1 MDSYTLFDTATLDR
15 RDILQSFGITFWV
28 PWWITL
34 PNFLRA
40 VIDHITQLQGD
51 RTDHATQLL
60 SAMIDH
66 ITQLQKSGNMIYD
79 GTQKVG

>member
-1 MDSYTLFDTATLDR
+1 M
-15 RDILQSFGITFWV
+15 
-28 PWWITL
+28 L
-34 PNFLRA
+34 PNFLSA
-40 VIDHITQLQGD
+40 VIDLVTQLQGD
-51 RTDHATQLL
+51 RIDHVTQLQDDRIDHATQLL

>member
-1 MDSYTLFDTATLDR
+1 M
-15 RDILQSFGITFWV
+15 
-28 PWWITL
+28 L

-40 VIDHITQLQGD
+40 VIYHITHLQGD

-66 ITQLQKSGNMIYD
+66 ITQLQNSGNIIYD
-79 GTQKVG
+79 GTQRVG

>member
-1 MDSYTLFDTATLDR
+1 MMNHVTQLSECRDSL
-15 RDILQSFGITFWV
+15 
-28 PWWITL
+28 
-34 PNFLRA
+34 
-40 VIDHITQLQGD
+40 IDHVTQLQGD

>member
-1 MDSYTLFDTATLDR
+1 M
-15 RDILQSFGITFWV
+15 
-28 PWWITL
+28 L

-66 ITQLQKSGNMIYD
+66 ITQLQKSGNMIYE